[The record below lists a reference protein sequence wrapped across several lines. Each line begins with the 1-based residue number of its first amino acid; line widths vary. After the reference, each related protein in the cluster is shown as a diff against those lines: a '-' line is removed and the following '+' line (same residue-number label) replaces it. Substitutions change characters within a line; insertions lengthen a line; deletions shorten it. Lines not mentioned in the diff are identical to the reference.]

1 MGEVEPQAVM
11 KPIRI
16 IEWDMLNEPRYVGAQ
31 LCMVL
36 GMRLTFHPFLVIQNR
51 ISLGHQ
57 KSAYSGMIDAFRKVV
72 TTEGFGSLYRGL
84 PLAIIRA
91 MPVSTNLIFYEG
103 IRHVMNEMGVAS
115 NAVKGLVGG
124 AGSHGVVT
132 VLGRA

>member
-16 IEWDMLNEPRYVGAQ
+16 IEWDMLNKPRYVGSQ

-51 ISLGHQ
+51 ISLSGQQ
-57 KSAYSGMIDAFRKVV
+57 KSAAYSGMIDAFRKVV

-84 PLAIIRA
+84 TLVMIRA
-91 MPVSTNLIFYEG
+91 MPSTRESDML
-103 IRHVMNEMGVAS
+103 
-115 NAVKGLVGG
+115 
-124 AGSHGVVT
+124 
-132 VLGRA
+132 